1 LKQICSN
8 AFEKEFFQFSNALKK
23 IIFNVNILFN
33 FEKEWHSFDKEN
45 GHLKK
50 KTTLTIVLNMQ
61 KDS

>member
-8 AFEKEFFQFSNALKK
+8 VFENEFYQFSNALKK

-33 FEKEWHSFDKEN
+33 FEKEWHTFDKEN

-50 KTTLTIVLNMQ
+50 KTIVIIVLNMQ
-61 KDS
+61 KGS